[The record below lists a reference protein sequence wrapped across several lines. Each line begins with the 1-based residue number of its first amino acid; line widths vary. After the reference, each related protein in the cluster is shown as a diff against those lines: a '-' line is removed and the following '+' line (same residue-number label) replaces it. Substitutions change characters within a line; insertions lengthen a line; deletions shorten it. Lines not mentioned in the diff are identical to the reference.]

1 MFPLVHILV
10 TRLSEIAFFC
20 GVLNVALTAFIIGRS
35 PSQYY
40 VYWTVKSVLLF
51 TWRFIT
57 YRRKS
62 LQWLMLELCYFGN
75 FVGLIHVWFFPESI
89 AQRRLT
95 FAFASGPLMFSI
107 AAMRNSLVF
116 HDVDKSTTL
125 MMHASPAMAAWTLR
139 WYDDKLDGA
148 MAPLDLP
155 EALRDLV
162 VIPVMY
168 YVIWV
173 LLYYLVV
180 FRCFGERIRRKG
192 GVTMFDLMVPKDRDV
207 AKKKSPILGFITS
220 FQPRWQPIVY
230 LAFHGT
236 AASLSF
242 FPVVACWNSFA
253 MHTTLLLGLLSLS
266 VWNGGTFYFKV
277 FAKKYYGGGTEAKA
291 KSS

>member
-1 MFPLVHILV
+1 M
-10 TRLSEIAFFC
+10 
-20 GVLNVALTAFIIGRS
+20 ALTAFIIGRS

-51 TWRFIT
+51 TWRFIS

-75 FVGLIHVWFFPESI
+75 FLGLIHVWLCPESM
-89 AQRRLT
+89 AQRRLA

-139 WYDDKLDGA
+139 WYDDKLAGA

-155 EALRDLV
+155 EAFRDLV
-162 VIPVMY
+162 AIPVMY
-168 YVIWV
+168 YVVWV
-173 LLYYLVV
+173 LLYYLIV

-192 GVTMFDLMVPKDRDV
+192 GVTMVC
-207 AKKKSPILGFITS
+207 
-220 FQPRWQPIVY
+220 
-230 LAFHGT
+230 
-236 AASLSF
+236 ASLDHSIF
-242 FPVVACWNSFA
+242 RPPGALTRARAPDHAPV
-253 MHTTLLLGLLSLS
+253 
-266 VWNGGTFYFKV
+266 
-277 FAKKYYGGGTEAKA
+277 
-291 KSS
+291 